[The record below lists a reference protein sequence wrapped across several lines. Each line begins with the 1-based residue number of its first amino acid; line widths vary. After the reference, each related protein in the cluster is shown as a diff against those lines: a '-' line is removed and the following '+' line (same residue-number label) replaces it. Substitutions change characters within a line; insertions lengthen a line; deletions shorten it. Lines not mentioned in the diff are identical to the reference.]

1 MTIHSS
7 ISTRNAT
14 RVTGRV
20 VSPAYSKIA
29 LLGKGMNWLHR
40 VSPALA
46 GNAVEHLFFTPS
58 RLPVPNRYE
67 SLYEEA
73 EGYTQLRVGHQTI
86 PVYSWGFGPTVLMIH
101 GWSGAGIQFGAF
113 VVPLVKA
120 GYRVVTFDAPGHGR
134 AQGLRTDLFEMSEAV
149 DRVAQSFGPLKAV
162 VAHSIGSLALARAMA
177 DGVQAEHVFL
187 LAPPSSLD
195 SVVEGFGRT
204 LGLSPEL
211 VALQRRRMEERFG
224 ESVWEQFS
232 FDTLAPE
239 LPGRALIFVDR
250 DDQQIPVNQSE
261 IVFGKWPNAQ
271 LFRTQ
276 GLGHYRLLWHP
287 QVIERVYDRL
297 SGVE

>member
-1 MTIHSS
+1 MTIQSR

-14 RVTGRV
+14 RVKGRV
-20 VSPAYSKIA
+20 VSPANGKIA

-58 RLPVPNRYE
+58 RLPAPSRYE
-67 SLYEEA
+67 FLYEEA
-73 EGYTQLRVGHQTI
+73 EGYTQLRVGRQTI
-86 PVYSWGFGPTVLMIH
+86 PVYSWGFGPTVLMVH

-113 VVPLVKA
+113 VGLLVKA
-120 GYRVVTFDAPGHGR
+120 GYRVIAFDAPGHGR

-149 DRVAQSFGPLKAV
+149 YRVAHSFGPLKAV
-162 VAHSIGSLALARAMA
+162 VAHSIGSLALARAMV

-187 LAPPSSLD
+187 LAPPRDLE

-211 VALQRRRMEERFG
+211 IAGHRGRMEQRFG
-224 ESVWEQFS
+224 ESVWQQFS
-232 FDTLAPE
+232 FDTLAPD

-250 DDQQIPVNQSE
+250 DDQQTPVGQSE
-261 IVFGKWPNAQ
+261 TVFGKWPNAQ
-271 LFRTQ
+271 IFRTR
-276 GLGHYRLLWHP
+276 GLGHYRLLWYP
-287 QVIERVYDRL
+287 QVVERVYGRL